1 MKQEAY
7 ILLWLLGLAGL
18 GVLLHQLGEPEVWQ
32 HVVMMGWGYVPIIGI
47 TLAAYMNN
55 VCAWRESFD
64 GGTERPRMRPLLWV
78 KLVGEALG
86 NVMPASQIGKEV
98 AKVMMLRER
107 MGVTAGVSSL
117 VLTKTGEM
125 VSGVLFV
132 VGGVLAG
139 LHRYVFPEEIQ
150 WALFATLTIAVFGAA
165 FTVVRQRRDP
175 FTGLVNLLARMRI
188 SFVARFRNRAAEID
202 RNLAGFYRLKGWRLA
217 GLLGIHLVTWG
228 LGTLEI
234 YVILRV
240 LGEPMPFVSVYLFHS
255 LMMVINL
262 IFGFV
267 PVRHGGLR
275 RWARVSLPSDGT
287 GAGYRIGR
295 GHRPADP
302 EDLLDAARP
311 APAASGVPHHPVQDA
326 EGEGRSRTSGD
337 ESVIAPRVNIVRNH

>member
-7 ILLWLLGLAGL
+7 ILLWLLGLACL
-18 GVLLHQLGEPEVWQ
+18 GVLLHQLGEPEVWR

-47 TLAAYMNN
+47 TLAAYVNN
-55 VCAWRESFD
+55 VFAWRESFD
-64 GGTERPRMRPLLWV
+64 GGTERPRLRPLLWV

-132 VGGVLAG
+132 LGGVLAG
-139 LHRYVFPEEIQ
+139 LHRYVFPAEIQ
-150 WALFATLTIAVFGAA
+150 WALFAALTIAVVGAVL
-165 FTVVRQRRDP
+165 TVVRQRRDP
-175 FTGLVNLLARMRI
+175 FTGLVNLVARMRI

-202 RNLAGFYRLKGWRLA
+202 RNLAAFYRLKGWRLA
-217 GLLGIHLVTWG
+217 GLLGMHLTTWG

-234 YVILRV
+234 YVILHV

-255 LMMVINL
+255 LMMVINVV
-262 IFGFV
+262 FGFV
-267 PVRHGGLR
+267 PYGMGVFEGGHVFLFH
-275 RWARVSLPSDGT
+275 LMGLEPGT
-287 GAGYRIGR
+287 GLAVGIVRRIR
-295 GHRPADP
+295 KIFWM
-302 EDLLDAARP
+302 LL
-311 APAASGVPHHPVQDA
+311 GLLLLLL
-326 EGEGRSRTSGD
+326 GSRTIRLRTPKEKDGLERVETTASLHHGQ
-337 ESVIAPRVNIVRNH
+337 AP

>member
-7 ILLWLLGLAGL
+7 ILLWLLGLACL
-18 GVLLHQLGEPEVWQ
+18 GVLLHQLGEPEVWR

-47 TLAAYMNN
+47 TLAAYVNN
-55 VCAWRESFD
+55 VFAWRESFD
-64 GGTERPRMRPLLWV
+64 CGTERPRLRPLLWV

-86 NVMPASQIGKEV
+86 NVMPASQISKEV

-150 WALFATLTIAVFGAA
+150 WALFAALTIAVVGAA

-202 RNLAGFYRLKGWRLA
+202 RNLAAFYRLKGWRLA
-217 GLLGIHLVTWG
+217 GLLGMHLATWG

-234 YVILRV
+234 YVILHV

-255 LMMVINL
+255 LMMVINV

-267 PVRHGGLR
+267 PYGMGVFEGGHVFLFHLMGLEPGTGLAVGIVRRIRKIFWMLFGLLLLLLGPRTIRFRTPKEKDGLEPMETTASLRHG
-275 RWARVSLPSDGT
+275 
-287 GAGYRIGR
+287 
-295 GHRPADP
+295 
-302 EDLLDAARP
+302 
-311 APAASGVPHHPVQDA
+311 
-326 EGEGRSRTSGD
+326 
-337 ESVIAPRVNIVRNH
+337 

>member
-7 ILLWLLGLAGL
+7 ILLWLLGLACL
-18 GVLLHQLGEPEVWQ
+18 GVLLHQLGEPAVWQ

-64 GGTERPRMRPLLWV
+64 SGTERPRMRPLLWV

-86 NVMPASQIGKEV
+86 NVMPASQISKEV

-132 VGGVLAG
+132 LGGVLAG
-139 LHRYVFPEEIQ
+139 LHRYVFPEEIR
-150 WALFATLTIAVFGAA
+150 WALFAALTIAVGGGVL
-165 FTVVRQRRDP
+165 TVVRQRRNP
-175 FTGLVNLLARMRI
+175 FTGLVNLLVRMRI
-188 SFVARFRNRAAEID
+188 TSVARYRDRAAEID
-202 RNLAGFYRLKGWRLA
+202 RNLAVFYRLNGWRLA
-217 GLLGIHLVTWG
+217 GLLGMHLVTWG

-234 YVILRV
+234 YVILHV
-240 LGEPMPFVSVYLFHS
+240 LGEPMPLVSVYLFHS
-255 LMMVINL
+255 LMMVINV

-267 PVRHGGLR
+267 PYGMGVFEGGHVFLFH
-275 RWARVSLPSDGT
+275 LMGLEPGT
-287 GAGYRIGR
+287 GLAVGIVRRIRKIFWMLFG
-295 GHRPADP
+295 
-302 EDLLDAARP
+302 LLLLLL
-311 APAASGVPHHPVQDA
+311 G
-326 EGEGRSRTSGD
+326 SRTIRFRTPKEKDGL
-337 ESVIAPRVNIVRNH
+337 ERVETTASLHHGQTS